1 METDTIA
8 AIATAVKDSGISII
22 RISGVDAVAVADR
35 VFEAKNGRKLT
46 EAKSHMLQYGF
57 VQEGGVLI
65 DEAMAAVMRSPH
77 SYTRE
82 DVVEIDCHG
91 GIRVTNRILEA
102 VLHAGARPAEP
113 GEFTKRAF
121 LNGRIDLSQAE
132 AVMDVIRSQNDYAL
146 ASSVRQLQGGLGRK
160 LQEVRDQILG
170 DVAFIEAA
178 LDDPEHIHVED
189 GVDEIRDHVDEIL
202 EKMIRLLKNAE
213 NGRMIKEGIQTVILG
228 KPNAGKSSLLNRV
241 AGEEVAIVTDIA
253 GTTRDSLEQ
262 AILIGG
268 VQLNIVDTAGIRET
282 DDVVEKIGVSR
293 AKERAEAADL
303 ILFLVDGSVPLDEND
318 RAIMEFVRDRMCL
331 VLLNKSDL
339 KQVAGKEELERMS
352 GKRVI
357 SISAK
362 EGSGMGELE
371 QAIVELFFQGQLSF
385 NDEIYITNARQKYA
399 LEQAVESLRQAKA
412 SMEAGMPEDFL
423 TIDLISACESL
434 GEITGDTAR
443 EDLADRIFRDF
454 CMGK

>member
-1 METDTIA
+1 MEKDTIA

>member
-65 DEAMAAVMRSPH
+65 DEAMAVVMRSPH

-189 GVDEIRDHVDEIL
+189 GVDEIRVHVDEIL

-293 AKERAEAADL
+293 AKERAEEADL

-339 KQVAGKEELERMS
+339 KQVAGKGELERMS

-385 NDEIYITNARQKYA
+385 NDEIYITNARQRFA

-423 TIDLISACESL
+423 TIDLMSACESL